1 VSSFKD
7 HRIEFAM
14 MQQVLHDGITFTQ
27 PYQGIWYVYLDG
39 TRVGTVNGDSM
50 LGFTARDTEYRSI
63 GRGYVSAEAAMQA
76 WVPVTSSQ
84 T

>member
-1 VSSFKD
+1 
-7 HRIEFAM
+7 
-14 MQQVLHDGITFTQ
+14 
-27 PYQGIWYVYLDG
+27 
-39 TRVGTVNGDSM
+39 

-63 GRGYVSAEAAMQA
+63 GRGFVSAEAAMQA